1 MFKKLLVIVVIVLS
15 GISAAAQNKV
25 TGKVV
30 DATTLSPE
38 PGAVVQLFA
47 GGTENENMKGYAIS
61 DSLGLF
67 SISYKNLQ
75 PGTECI
81 VQVMNMGRKTVQ
93 KTVTMREGTTD
104 AGTIALEDDIQ
115 AIQSSKISA
124 AKPLIKMD
132 ADKISYDVESDTDAK
147 ASNVLDLLRKVPMV
161 TVDGQDNITVNGS
174 SNFKVYVDGKPN
186 QMISANPSKV
196 FKSMPASAVK
206 GIEVITNPGAK
217 YDAEGTGGVLNLT
230 MARTEDGKSAL
241 PDGAN
246 GSISGGIDTQ
256 GSLSGGLY
264 LNAKK
269 GKLTVGG
276 DIYTGLERQWDLSQE
291 TNQHYTSTNTDITE
305 NLHVDKST
313 NPYLFGDINA
323 SYELDTLNLFS
334 ASLGIMSWAYNQDAT
349 GSGNATVG
357 GTPLYSYDGSGSTS
371 GGSNGINASF
381 DWQHNFAGNKEK
393 MFTLSYRFSG
403 DPEKEYTERKYD
415 NVTGTTMNNVK
426 VDGKNVSQEHTFQ
439 ADYTTPIAKG
449 QTLSSGLKYIY
460 RNNYSNDEYY
470 INPGTGY
477 VLQPTKDSEY
487 HHHNNIAAAYTEY
500 AGSFGKFSTKLGLRY
515 EYTFLDVQFEDGTSY
530 DGHYDNFVPNVS
542 LQYNLGMTSN
552 IGLTYN
558 MRISRPGITYLNPF
572 INRSD
577 PNKLSYGNPDIQPE
591 KTHNFALK
599 YNFFSPKFMLN
610 AGLMY
615 RFGEGGI
622 SSYQKYAADPDD
634 PSRMIL
640 HSTYGNIV
648 SNSTYGVNWFINWN
662 PVKDTRIYT
671 SSNLGYTVIS
681 SPQLNQSNSGFNGHF
696 MFGAQQTIFWDM
708 RLSANLFGATKR
720 YTLQGWGSGFSGLS
734 LGVSK
739 SFLEEKLNVS
749 LRGFTNVKGGKYFY
763 FENYTEGKDF
773 TTHSKVYIPI
783 RSVGIEL
790 TYNFGKS
797 NIQVKKAQRTIT
809 NDDVVNAQNA
819 MQQQSAQTNMQ
830 QQ

>member
-38 PGAVVQLFA
+38 PGAVVQLFT
-47 GGTENENMKGYAIS
+47 GGTETENMKGYAIS

-67 SISYKNLQ
+67 SISYKNIQ

-104 AGTIALEDDIQ
+104 AGTIAIEDDIQ

-241 PDGAN
+241 PDGAS
-246 GSISGGIDTQ
+246 GSVSAGIDTQ

-291 TNQHYTSTNTDITE
+291 TNQHFVSTKTDIAE
-305 NLHVDKST
+305 NYHVAKST

-357 GTPLYSYDGSGSTS
+357 GIPLYSYDGFGSAS

-403 DPEKEYTERKYD
+403 DPENQFTERRYD
-415 NVTGTTMNNVK
+415 NVTGTAMNDVK

-470 INPGTGY
+470 IDPGTGY

-500 AGSFGKFSTKLGLRY
+500 AGSFGKFSTKVGLRY

-530 DGHYDNFVPNVS
+530 DGHYDNLVPNVS

-552 IGLTYN
+552 VGLTYN

-572 INRSD
+572 INRGD
-577 PNKLSYGNPDIQPE
+577 PTKISYGNSDIQPE
-591 KTHNFALK
+591 KSHNFALK
-599 YNFFSPKFMLN
+599 YNLFTPKFMMN

-622 SSYQKYAADPDD
+622 ASYQKYAADPED

-696 MFGAQQTIFWDM
+696 MFGAQQTVFWDL
-708 RLSANLFGATKR
+708 RLSANLFGSTRR
-720 YTLQGWGSGFSGLS
+720 YSLQGWNSGFSGLS
-734 LGVSK
+734 VGVSK

-749 LRGFTNVKGGKYFY
+749 LRGFTNIKGGKYFY
-763 FENYTEGKDF
+763 FENYSEGKDF

-819 MQQQSAQTNMQ
+819 MQQQNSQTSMQ
-830 QQ
+830 

>member
-1 MFKKLLVIVVIVLS
+1 MIKKLLVIVVVMLS
-15 GISAAAQNKV
+15 GLSAAAQNKV
-25 TGKVV
+25 TGKVI
-30 DATTLSPE
+30 DSATLSPE

-93 KTVTMREGTTD
+93 KTVTMREGTTN

-132 ADKISYDVESDTDAK
+132 ADKISYDVENDTDAK
-147 ASNVLDLLRKVPMV
+147 ASTVLDLLRKVPMV

-174 SNFKVYVDGKPN
+174 SSFKVYVDGKPN
-186 QMISANPSKV
+186 QMFSSNPSKI
-196 FKSMPASAVK
+196 FKAMPASAVK

-241 PDGAN
+241 PDGAS
-246 GSISGGIDTQ
+246 GSVSAGIDTQ

-291 TNQHYTSTNTDITE
+291 TNQHFVSTKTDIAE
-305 NLHVDKST
+305 NYHVAKST

-357 GTPLYSYDGSGSTS
+357 GIPLYSYDGFGSAS
-371 GGSNGINASF
+371 GGSNGINTSF

-403 DPEKEYTERKYD
+403 DPENQFTERRYD
-415 NVTGTTMNNVK
+415 NVTGTAMNDVK

-470 INPGTGY
+470 IDPGSGY

-500 AGSFGKFSTKLGLRY
+500 AGSFGKFSTKVGLRY

-530 DGHYDNFVPNVS
+530 DGHYDNLVPNVS
-542 LQYNLGMTSN
+542 LQYNLGQTSN
-552 IGLTYN
+552 LGLTYN

-572 INRSD
+572 VNRGE
-577 PNKLSYGNPDIQPE
+577 PNKISYGNPDIQPE

-610 AGLMY
+610 AGMLY

-797 NIQVKKAQRTIT
+797 NIQVRKVQRTIT

-819 MQQQSAQTNMQ
+819 MQQQSAQTSMQ
-830 QQ
+830 K

>member
-1 MFKKLLVIVVIVLS
+1 MFKKLLVIVGIVLS
-15 GISAAAQNKV
+15 GFSAAAQNKV

-38 PGAVVQLFA
+38 PGAVVQLFT
-47 GGTENENMKGYAIS
+47 GDTETENMKGYAIS

-67 SISYKNLQ
+67 SISYKNIQ
-75 PGTECI
+75 PGTESI

-93 KTVTMREGTTD
+93 KTVTLREGTTD
-104 AGTIALEDDIQ
+104 AGAIALEDDIQ

-132 ADKISYDVESDTDAK
+132 ADKISYDVENDADAK

-174 SNFKVYVDGKPN
+174 SSFKVYVDGKPN

-241 PDGAN
+241 PDGAS
-246 GSISGGIDTQ
+246 GSVSAGIDTQ

-291 TNQHYTSTNTDITE
+291 TNQHFVSTKTDIAE
-305 NLHVDKST
+305 NYHVAKST

-349 GSGNATVG
+349 GSGNATVD
-357 GTPLYSYDGSGSTS
+357 GTPLYSYDGFGSAS

-403 DPEKEYTERKYD
+403 DPENQFTERRYD
-415 NVTGTTMNNVK
+415 NVTGTAMNDVK

-470 INPGTGY
+470 IDPGTGY

-530 DGHYDNFVPNVS
+530 DGHYDNLVPNVS
-542 LQYNLGMTSN
+542 LQYNLGQTSN
-552 IGLTYN
+552 LGLTYN

-572 INRSD
+572 VNRGE
-577 PNKLSYGNPDIQPE
+577 PNKISYGNPDIQPE

-819 MQQQSAQTNMQ
+819 MQQQSAQTSMQ
-830 QQ
+830 Q

>member
-1 MFKKLLVIVVIVLS
+1 MSKNFLVSIVLILS
-15 GISAAAQNKV
+15 SMAAYSQSRV
-25 TGKVV
+25 TGRVV
-30 DATTLSPE
+30 EAKTLTPE

-47 GGTENENMKGYAIS
+47 GSAANENMKGYALS
-61 DSLGLF
+61 DSLGIF
-67 SISYKNLQ
+67 SIPFKNIE
-75 PGTECI
+75 PGTECT
-81 VQVMNMGRKTVQ
+81 VLVVNMGRKSEQRTI
-93 KTVTMREGTTD
+93 TLRGGD
-104 AGTIALEDDIQ
+104 LDLGTIALEDDVQ

-132 ADKISYDVESDTDAK
+132 ADKISYDVENDTDAK

-186 QMISANPSKV
+186 QMISSNPSKV

-206 GIEVITNPGAK
+206 GIEVVTNPGAK

-241 PDGAN
+241 PDGAS
-246 GSISGGIDTQ
+246 GSVSTGIDTQ

-269 GKLTVGG
+269 GKFTIGG
-276 DIYTGLERQWDLSQE
+276 NIYSGLERQWDLSQE

-357 GTPLYSYDGSGSTS
+357 GTPLYSYDGFGSAS

-470 INPGTGY
+470 IDPGTGY

-500 AGSFGKFSTKLGLRY
+500 AGSFGMFSTKVGLRY
-515 EYTFLDVQFEDGTSY
+515 EYTFLDVQFEDGTGY

-542 LQYNLGMTSN
+542 LQYNLGQTSN

-572 INRSD
+572 VNRGD
-577 PNKLSYGNPDIQPE
+577 PNKISYGNPDIQPE
-591 KTHNFALK
+591 KTHNFGLK
-599 YNFFSPKFMLN
+599 YNLFTPKFMLN
-610 AGLMY
+610 AGMLY
-615 RFGEGGI
+615 RFGQGGI

-634 PSRMIL
+634 PTKMIL

-681 SPQLNQSNSGFNGHF
+681 SPQLDQRNSGFNGHF
-696 MFGAQQTIFWDM
+696 MLGAQQTIFWDM

>member
-1 MFKKLLVIVVIVLS
+1 MFKKLLVIVGIVLS
-15 GISAAAQNKV
+15 GFSAAAQNKV

-30 DATTLSPE
+30 DASTLSPE
-38 PGAVVQLFA
+38 PGAVVQLFT
-47 GGTENENMKGYAIS
+47 GGTETENMKGYAIS

-67 SISYKNLQ
+67 SISYKNIQ
-75 PGTECI
+75 PGTESI

-93 KTVTMREGTTD
+93 KTVTLREGTTD
-104 AGTIALEDDIQ
+104 AGAIALEDDIQ

-132 ADKISYDVESDTDAK
+132 ADKISYDVENDTDAK

-174 SNFKVYVDGKPN
+174 SSFKVYVDGKPN

-241 PDGAN
+241 PDGAS
-246 GSISGGIDTQ
+246 GSVSAGIDTQ

-291 TNQHYTSTNTDITE
+291 TNQHFVSTKTDIAE
-305 NLHVDKST
+305 NYHVAKST

-349 GSGNATVG
+349 GSGSATVG
-357 GTPLYSYDGSGSTS
+357 GTPLYSYDGFGSAS

-403 DPEKEYTERKYD
+403 DPENQFTERRYD
-415 NVTGTTMNNVK
+415 NVTGTAMNDVK

-470 INPGTGY
+470 IDPGTGY

-500 AGSFGKFSTKLGLRY
+500 AGSFGKFSTKVGLRY

-530 DGHYDNFVPNVS
+530 DGHYDNLVPNVS
-542 LQYNLGMTSN
+542 LQYNLGQTSN
-552 IGLTYN
+552 LGLTYN

-572 INRSD
+572 VNRGE
-577 PNKLSYGNPDIQPE
+577 PNKISYGNPDIQPE
-591 KTHNFALK
+591 KTHNFGLK
-599 YNFFSPKFMLN
+599 YNYFSPKFMLN

-819 MQQQSAQTNMQ
+819 MQQQSAQTSMQ
-830 QQ
+830 Q

>member
-1 MFKKLLVIVVIVLS
+1 MFKKLLVIVGIVLS
-15 GISAAAQNKV
+15 GFSAAAQNKV

-38 PGAVVQLFA
+38 PGAVVQLFT
-47 GGTENENMKGYAIS
+47 GGTETENMKGYAIS

-67 SISYKNLQ
+67 SISYKNIQ
-75 PGTECI
+75 PGTESI
-81 VQVMNMGRKTVQ
+81 VQVMNMGRKTIQ
-93 KTVTMREGTTD
+93 KTVTLREGTTD
-104 AGTIALEDDIQ
+104 AGAIALEDDIQ
-115 AIQSSKISA
+115 AIQSSKVSA

-132 ADKISYDVESDTDAK
+132 ADKISYDVENDTDAK
-147 ASNVLDLLRKVPMV
+147 ASTVLDLLRKVPMV

-241 PDGAN
+241 PDGAS
-246 GSISGGIDTQ
+246 GSVSAGIDTQ

-291 TNQHYTSTNTDITE
+291 TNQHFVSTKTDIAE
-305 NLHVDKST
+305 NYHVAKST

-334 ASLGIMSWAYNQDAT
+334 ASLGIISWAYNQDAT

-357 GTPLYSYDGSGSTS
+357 GIPLYSYDGFGSAS
-371 GGSNGINASF
+371 GGSNGINTSF

-403 DPEKEYTERKYD
+403 DPENQFTERRYD
-415 NVTGTTMNNVK
+415 NVTGTAMNDVK

-470 INPGTGY
+470 IDPGTGY

-500 AGSFGKFSTKLGLRY
+500 AGSFGKFSTKVGLRY

-530 DGHYDNFVPNVS
+530 DGHYDNLVPNVS
-542 LQYNLGMTSN
+542 LQYNLGQTSN
-552 IGLTYN
+552 LGLTYN

-572 INRSD
+572 VNRGE
-577 PNKLSYGNPDIQPE
+577 PNKISYGNPDIQPE
-591 KTHNFALK
+591 KNHNFALK

-610 AGLMY
+610 AGMLY

-797 NIQVKKAQRTIT
+797 NIQVKKARRTIT

-819 MQQQSAQTNMQ
+819 MQQQSAQTSMQ
-830 QQ
+830 Q

>member
-1 MFKKLLVIVVIVLS
+1 MFKKLLVIVGIVLS
-15 GISAAAQNKV
+15 CFSAAAQNKV

-38 PGAVVQLFA
+38 PGAVVQLFT
-47 GGTENENMKGYAIS
+47 GGTETENMKGYAIS

-67 SISYKNLQ
+67 SISYKNIQ
-75 PGTECI
+75 PGTESI

-93 KTVTMREGTTD
+93 KTVTLREGTTD
-104 AGTIALEDDIQ
+104 AGAIALEDDIQ

-132 ADKISYDVESDTDAK
+132 ADKISYDVENDTDAK

-174 SNFKVYVDGKPN
+174 SSFKVYVDGKPN

-206 GIEVITNPGAK
+206 GIEVVTNPGAK

-241 PDGAN
+241 PDGAS
-246 GSISGGIDTQ
+246 GSVSAGIDTQ

-291 TNQHYTSTNTDITE
+291 TNQHFVSTKTDIAE
-305 NLHVDKST
+305 NYHVAKST

-349 GSGNATVG
+349 GSGSATVG
-357 GTPLYSYDGSGSTS
+357 GTPLYSYDGFGSAS

-403 DPEKEYTERKYD
+403 DPENQFTERRYD
-415 NVTGTTMNNVK
+415 NVTGTAMNDVK

-470 INPGTGY
+470 IDPGTGY

-530 DGHYDNFVPNVS
+530 DGHYDNLVPNVS
-542 LQYNLGMTSN
+542 LQYNLGQTSN
-552 IGLTYN
+552 LGLTYN

-572 INRSD
+572 VNRGE
-577 PNKLSYGNPDIQPE
+577 PNKISYGNPDIQPE
-591 KTHNFALK
+591 KTHNFGLK
-599 YNFFSPKFMLN
+599 YNYFSPKFMLN
-610 AGLMY
+610 AGMLY

-739 SFLEEKLNVS
+739 SFLKEKLNVS

-819 MQQQSAQTNMQ
+819 MQQQSAQTSMQ
-830 QQ
+830 Q

>member
-1 MFKKLLVIVVIVLS
+1 MFKKLLVIVGIVLS
-15 GISAAAQNKV
+15 GFSAAAQNKV

-38 PGAVVQLFA
+38 PGAVVQLFT
-47 GGTENENMKGYAIS
+47 GGTETENMKGYAIS

-67 SISYKNLQ
+67 SISYKNIQ
-75 PGTECI
+75 PGTESI

-93 KTVTMREGTTD
+93 KTVTLREGTTD
-104 AGTIALEDDIQ
+104 AGAIALEDDIQ

-132 ADKISYDVESDTDAK
+132 ADKISYDVENDTDAK

-174 SNFKVYVDGKPN
+174 SSFKVYVDGKPN

-206 GIEVITNPGAK
+206 GIEVVTNPGAK

-230 MARTEDGKSAL
+230 MARTEDGKSVL
-241 PDGAN
+241 PDGAS
-246 GSISGGIDTQ
+246 GSVSAGIDTQ

-291 TNQHYTSTNTDITE
+291 TNQHFVSTKTDIAE
-305 NLHVDKST
+305 NYHVAKST

-349 GSGNATVG
+349 GSGSATVG
-357 GTPLYSYDGSGSTS
+357 GTPLYSYDGFGSAS

-403 DPEKEYTERKYD
+403 DPENQFTERRYD
-415 NVTGTTMNNVK
+415 NVTGTAMNDVK

-439 ADYTTPIAKG
+439 ADYTTPIANG

-470 INPGTGY
+470 IDPGTGY

-500 AGSFGKFSTKLGLRY
+500 AGSFGKFSTKVGLRY

-530 DGHYDNFVPNVS
+530 DGHYDNLVPNVS
-542 LQYNLGMTSN
+542 LQYNLGQTSN
-552 IGLTYN
+552 LGLTYN

-572 INRSD
+572 VNRGE
-577 PNKLSYGNPDIQPE
+577 PNKISYGNPDIQPE
-591 KTHNFALK
+591 KTHNFGLK
-599 YNFFSPKFMLN
+599 YNYFSPKFMLN

-819 MQQQSAQTNMQ
+819 MQQQSAQTSMQ
-830 QQ
+830 Q

>member
-25 TGKVV
+25 IGKVV

-38 PGAVVQLFA
+38 PGAVVQLFV
-47 GGTENENMKGYAIS
+47 GGTETENMKGYAIS

-67 SISYKNLQ
+67 SISYKNIQ
-75 PGTECI
+75 PGTESI

-93 KTVTMREGTTD
+93 KTVTLREGTTD
-104 AGTIALEDDIQ
+104 AGAIALEDDIQ

-132 ADKISYDVESDTDAK
+132 ADKISYDVENDTDAK

-174 SNFKVYVDGKPN
+174 SSFKVYVDGKPN

-206 GIEVITNPGAK
+206 GIEVVTNPGAK

-246 GSISGGIDTQ
+246 GSVSAGIDTQ

-291 TNQHYTSTNTDITE
+291 TNQHFVSTKTDIAE
-305 NLHVDKST
+305 IYHVAKST

-334 ASLGIMSWAYNQDAT
+334 ASLGIMSWAYYQDAT

-357 GTPLYSYDGSGSTS
+357 GTPLYSYDGFGSAS
-371 GGSNGINASF
+371 GGSNGINTSF

-403 DPEKEYTERKYD
+403 DPENQFTERRYD
-415 NVTGTTMNNVK
+415 NVTGTAMNDVK

-470 INPGTGY
+470 IDPGTGY

-530 DGHYDNFVPNVS
+530 DGHYDNLVPNVS
-542 LQYNLGMTSN
+542 LQYNLGQTSN
-552 IGLTYN
+552 FGLTYN

-572 INRSD
+572 VNRGE
-577 PNKLSYGNPDIQPE
+577 PNKISYGNPDIQPE

-610 AGLMY
+610 AGMLY

-819 MQQQSAQTNMQ
+819 MQQQSAQTSMQ
-830 QQ
+830 Q

>member
-1 MFKKLLVIVVIVLS
+1 MFKKLLVIVVVVLS
-15 GISAAAQNKV
+15 GFSATAQNKV

-30 DATTLSPE
+30 DAATLSPE

-47 GGTENENMKGYAIS
+47 GGTENENMKGYALS

-67 SISYKNLQ
+67 SISYKNIE
-75 PGTECI
+75 PGTACI
-81 VQVMNMGRKTVQ
+81 LQVLNMGRKTEQ
-93 KTVTMREGTTD
+93 RTVTLKEGITD

-132 ADKISYDVESDTDAK
+132 ADKISYDVENDTDAK

-174 SNFKVYVDGKPN
+174 SSFKVYVDGKPN
-186 QMISANPSKV
+186 QMISSNPSKV
-196 FKSMPASAVK
+196 FKAMPASAVK

-230 MARTEDGKSAL
+230 MARTEDGKSAI
-241 PDGAN
+241 PDGAS
-246 GSISGGIDTQ
+246 GSVSAGIDTR

-269 GKLTVGG
+269 DKFTIGG
-276 DIYTGLERQWDLSQE
+276 NIYPGLENQQALTQE
-291 TNQHYTSTNTDITE
+291 TLQSIISSNTNISETA
-305 NLHVDKST
+305 HVDKMS

-334 ASLGIMSWAYNQDAT
+334 ASLGIMSWSYNQDAT
-349 GSGNATVG
+349 GSGNATVA
-357 GTPLYSYDGSGSTS
+357 GTPLYSYDGTGKSS

-381 DWQHNFAGNKEK
+381 DWQHSFAGNREK

-403 DPEKEYTERKYD
+403 DPEKEFTERNYD
-415 NVTGTTMNNVK
+415 NVTGMARNNVK

-460 RNNYSNDEYY
+460 RNNFSDDEYY
-470 INPGTGY
+470 IDPGTGY
-477 VLQPTKDSEY
+477 VLQPTKDSKY
-487 HHHNNIAAAYTEY
+487 HHHNNIAAAYSEY
-500 AGSFGKFSTKLGLRY
+500 AGSFGKFSTKVGLRY
-515 EYTFLDVQFEDGTSY
+515 EYTFLDVQFEDGTGY
-530 DGHYDNFVPNVS
+530 DGHYDNLVPNVS
-542 LQYNLGMTSN
+542 FQYNLGQTSN
-552 IGLTYN
+552 LGLTYN

-577 PNKLSYGNPDIQPE
+577 PNKISYGNPDIQPE
-591 KTHNFALK
+591 KTHNFGLK
-599 YNFFSPKFMLN
+599 YNLFSPKFMMN

-634 PSRMIL
+634 PSKMIL
-640 HSTYGNIV
+640 QSTYGNIV
-648 SNSTYGVNWFINWN
+648 SNRTYGFNYFINWN
-662 PVKDTRIYT
+662 PVKDTRIYS
-671 SSNLGYTVIS
+671 SSNMGYNVIS
-681 SPQLNQSNSGFNGHF
+681 SSELNQRNSGWNGHF
-696 MFGAQQTIFWDM
+696 MLGAQQTIFWDL
-708 RLSANLFGATKR
+708 RLSANLFGSTRR
-720 YTLQGWGSGFSGLS
+720 YSLQGWSSGFSGMA

-749 LRGFTNVKGGKYFY
+749 LRGFTNIKGGKYFS
-763 FENYTEGKDF
+763 FENYSEGNDF
-773 TTHSKVYIPI
+773 TTHNIVYVPI

-790 TYNFGKS
+790 TYNFGKG

-819 MQQQSAQTNMQ
+819 VQQQSAQTSMQ
-830 QQ
+830 Q